1 MIIVYPLGNSDM
13 VFDEAP
19 LLKAFGDKD
28 NIRSGTEKI
37 IKEINSSGFE
47 LRTFPAKLQ
56 SSRVYGIIYPKNGK
70 EKHTLKFPLLSALFE
85 YIDEEYRKR
94 PKDVRYYFLYTNQT
108 GDKNG
113 QDTIHIYE
121 IIEKFLKEGLQIKD
135 VRGKSI
141 EVNPTKLSLLKG
153 VAKSLRTDL
162 EEMVKTSSGNEE
174 IIIAIGP
181 GTPQMNIA
189 LLLYLF
195 DVENVHFAYIPR
207 GDRPYNLQFARE
219 IHSSQTKRAV
229 LQLVEHFDYRSALL
243 LYKDLPD
250 EEKREINLLRALS
263 LRVDFNFNEA
273 YEALRKYLDK
283 FEHKPSELK
292 DFELELKRLANLDK
306 KALLQELYYEF
317 ALRIEME
324 HYLEA
329 VAMLFRIEEELLKM
343 LVEKVLNVTIEGE
356 KTPNGDLSFGWFWK
370 RLSDE
375 NKDLVEELNKEK
387 VRTSGTPNRITY
399 QKILNYLYNEY
410 KSLSEDKRKEKEKLG
425 VKNITELEKALKE
438 NISKVEKVLEFY
450 EYIEKEKRTGAKYSL
465 VELRNKTPF
474 AHGFEGVSEKK
485 VKETAIPVDELLG
498 KVKETFKALDV
509 DVIPPNDLAFPFRK
523 VNGYLEKKLKE

>member
-1 MIIVYPLGNSDM
+1 MIIVYPLGNSDV
-13 VFDEAP
+13 VFDDET
-19 LLKAFGDKD
+19 LSKAFGNK
-28 NIRSGTEKI
+28 NYIRRETEKI
-37 IKEINSSGFE
+37 SKEINSSGFE
-47 LRTFPAKLQ
+47 LRTFLEKPQPLK
-56 SSRVYGIIYPKNGK
+56 VYGIVYPRGGK

-85 YIDEEYRKR
+85 YMDEEYRKR

-153 VAKSLRTDL
+153 VAKSLRADL

-273 YEALRKYLDK
+273 YDALRKYLDK
-283 FEHKPSELK
+283 FEHKPSELR

-317 ALRIEME
+317 ALRIKTE

-329 VAMLFRIEEELLKM
+329 VGMLFRIEEELLKTATEKV
-343 LVEKVLNVTIEGE
+343 LNIKIESKENADGKLSFNWLWEKLSKENKSLVEHLEEGKVHTSGAPNRVTYKEILTYLYKKGINNSEEVEKVLNFC
-356 KTPNGDLSFGWFWK
+356 N
-370 RLSDE
+370 
-375 NKDLVEELNKEK
+375 
-387 VRTSGTPNRITY
+387 
-399 QKILNYLYNEY
+399 
-410 KSLSEDKRKEKEKLG
+410 
-425 VKNITELEKALKE
+425 
-438 NISKVEKVLEFY
+438 
-450 EYIEKEKRTGAKYSL
+450 YIENAKTTTAKYSL
-465 VELRNKTPF
+465 LDLRNKTPF

-485 VKETAIPVDELLG
+485 IEETAIPVDELLG
-498 KVKETFKALDV
+498 KVKDTFKALNV
-509 DVIPPNDLAFPFRK
+509 DVIPPNDLAFPFKK

>member
-1 MIIVYPLGNSDM
+1 MIIVYPLGNSDV
-13 VFDEAP
+13 VFDDET
-19 LLKAFGDKD
+19 LSKAFGNK
-28 NIRSGTEKI
+28 NYIRRETEKI
-37 IKEINSSGFE
+37 SKEINSSGFE
-47 LRTFPAKLQ
+47 LRTFLEKPQPLK
-56 SSRVYGIIYPKNGK
+56 VYGIVYPRGGK

-85 YIDEEYRKR
+85 YMDEEYRKR

-153 VAKSLRTDL
+153 VAKSLRADL

-273 YEALRKYLDK
+273 YDALRKYLDK
-283 FEHKPSELK
+283 FEHKPSELR

-317 ALRIEME
+317 ALRIKTE

-329 VAMLFRIEEELLKM
+329 VGMLFRIEEELLKTATEKV
-343 LVEKVLNVTIEGE
+343 LDIKIESKENADGKLSFNWLWEKLSKENKGLVEHLEEGKVHTSGAPNRVTYKEILTYLYKKGINNSEEVEKVLNFC
-356 KTPNGDLSFGWFWK
+356 N
-370 RLSDE
+370 
-375 NKDLVEELNKEK
+375 
-387 VRTSGTPNRITY
+387 
-399 QKILNYLYNEY
+399 
-410 KSLSEDKRKEKEKLG
+410 
-425 VKNITELEKALKE
+425 
-438 NISKVEKVLEFY
+438 
-450 EYIEKEKRTGAKYSL
+450 YIENAKTTTAKYSL
-465 VELRNKTPF
+465 LDLRNKTPF

-485 VKETAIPVDELLG
+485 IEETAIPVDELLG
-498 KVKETFKALDV
+498 KVKDTFKALNV
-509 DVIPPNDLAFPFRK
+509 DVIPPNDLAFPFKK

>member
-1 MIIVYPLGNSDM
+1 MIIVYPLGNSDV
-13 VFDEAP
+13 VFDDET
-19 LLKAFGDKD
+19 LSKAFGNK
-28 NIRSGTEKI
+28 NYIRRETEKI
-37 IKEINSSGFE
+37 SKEISSSGFE

-85 YIDEEYRKR
+85 YISDEYGKK
-94 PKDVRYYFLYTNQT
+94 PKESRYYFLYTDQT
-108 GDKNG
+108 SSKNG

-121 IIEKFLKEGLQIKD
+121 IIEKFLKEGLK
-135 VRGKSI
+135 VKGVCGKSI

-153 VAKSLRTDL
+153 VAKSLRADL
-162 EEMVKTSSGNEE
+162 EEMVKTSSVRED
-174 IIIAIGP
+174 IVVVIGP
-181 GTPQMNIA
+181 GTPQINMA
-189 LLLYLF
+189 LLFDLF

-207 GDRPYNLQFARE
+207 GDKPYNPHFARE
-219 IHSSQTKRAV
+219 IRSSQTKRAV

-250 EEKREINLLRALS
+250 EERREINLLRALS
-263 LRVDFNFNEA
+263 RRVDFNFNEA

-292 DFELELKRLANLDK
+292 DFELELKRLASLDK

-375 NKDLVEELNKEK
+375 NEDLIKYLNKK
-387 VRTSGTPNRITY
+387 DVRTSGAPNRITY
-399 QKILNYLYNEY
+399 QKILSYLYTEY
-410 KSLSEDKRKEKEKLG
+410 KSLSEDKRKGKEKLG
-425 VKNITELEKALKE
+425 VKNIAELERALKE

-450 EYIEKEKRTGAKYSL
+450 DYIEKEKRTGAKYSL

-485 VKETAIPVDELLG
+485 VEETAIPVDELLG
-498 KVKETFKALDV
+498 KVKDTFKALNV
-509 DVIPPNDLAFPFRK
+509 DVIPPNDLAFPFKK